1 MRRAARFVFGV
12 AARSRRSADHTAV
25 LLRTLRSIIR
35 AIACAL
41 TVDITEEK
49 ISEPEETAIEIMQDA
64 RVHMHTH
71 TQDQGVKTERQR
83 ELWNDFKHTKI
94 HVPGVPKE
102 EGRTEKIAEELLPK
116 DFPNLMK
123 TLNPQVQKLN

>member
-1 MRRAARFVFGV
+1 MSEIKSILNGNN
-12 AARSRRSADHTAV
+12 SRLDT
-25 LLRTLRSIIR
+25 
-35 AIACAL
+35 
-41 TVDITEEK
+41 TEEK

-64 RVHMHTH
+64 RVHTHTH
-71 TQDQGVKTERQR
+71 TQDQGVKTKRQR
-83 ELWNDFKHTKI
+83 ELWNDFKYTKI

-102 EGRTEKIAEELLPK
+102 EGRTEKTAEELLPK

>member
-1 MRRAARFVFGV
+1 MEIKMSEIKSILNGNN
-12 AARSRRSADHTAV
+12 SRLDT
-25 LLRTLRSIIR
+25 
-35 AIACAL
+35 
-41 TVDITEEK
+41 TEEK

-64 RVHMHTH
+64 RAHVHTH
-71 TQDQGVKTERQR
+71 TQDQGVKTECQR